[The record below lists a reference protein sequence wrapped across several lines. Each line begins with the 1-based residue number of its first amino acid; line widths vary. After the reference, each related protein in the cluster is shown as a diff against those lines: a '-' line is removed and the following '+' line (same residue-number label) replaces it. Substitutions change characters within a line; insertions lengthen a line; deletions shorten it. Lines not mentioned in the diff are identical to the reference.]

1 MKKQDPGFSFSETIT
16 SLQKQIKELQ
26 RKNSQLEKIAAQA
39 ESANKAKTD
48 FLAMISHEIRT
59 PMNAVMG
66 MSQLLLNT
74 GLQDKQLQY
83 VQLINASAQ
92 SLMILVNNLLDF
104 SRIEANK
111 MTLYQEPFH
120 LEEEINQ
127 LVAIH
132 ALTGQEK
139 MVRVLSEIDP
149 SIRHKQYLG
158 DVHRLRQVLINLL
171 GNALKFTEK
180 GEVLL
185 RVFPEDDL
193 GGDKLRFEVR
203 DTGIGIAE
211 KDIAALFQP
220 FSQVDS
226 SSTRRYGG
234 SGLGLSICARLVQLM
249 GGEIGVHSLPGK
261 GTTFWFTIRL
271 KCLPQQ
277 KAADKALSE
286 SEEDN
291 ATAAGKEAAQS
302 ASVLPVLGAEQ
313 AQPLADASA
322 TAVRAAVLV
331 VDDEAVNRIL
341 VQEVLQ
347 YSPFEVECANSGAE
361 ALAAWRRRDFALI
374 LMDCQMPEMDGYST
388 TRTMLAEARQQQ
400 RKMPV
405 IIALTADG
413 TSLAKSKSREAGMVD
428 YLVKPLDFERLH
440 QVLVTWA
447 AGSLDLY
454 PGQGLLFRRD
464 AVLAQAAIGQAV
476 NTQVLERLRNDIGNI
491 QAVVQVFLA
500 SLENRSQE
508 LAVACKNGDAASMV
522 RIAHTLKGS
531 SAQFG
536 AEELSSLCQ
545 QVERLARM
553 GHVEQIGALLQKVEE
568 AIGKVQEYFSENVQA

>member
-158 DVHRLRQVLINLL
+158 DAHRLRQVLINLL

-286 SEEDN
+286 SEVDN

-347 YSPFEVECANSGAE
+347 YSPFEVECASSGAE

-440 QVLVTWA
+440 QVLATWA

-454 PGQGLLFRRD
+454 PGQGSLFRRD
-464 AVLAQAAIGQAV
+464 AVLAQTVIGQAV
-476 NTQVLERLRNDIGNI
+476 NPQVLERLRNDIGNI

-508 LAVACKNGDAASMV
+508 LAAACKNGDAASMV
-522 RIAHTLKGS
+522 RIAHTLNGS

-536 AEELSSLCQ
+536 AEKLSSLCQ

-568 AIGKVQEYFSENVQA
+568 AIGKVQEYFSKNVQA

>member
-104 SRIEANK
+104 SRIEAKK

-158 DVHRLRQVLINLL
+158 DAHRLRQVLINLL

-193 GGDKLRFEVR
+193 SGDKLRFEVQ

-286 SEEDN
+286 SEVDN

-347 YSPFEVECANSGAE
+347 YSPFEVECASSGAE

-440 QVLVTWA
+440 QVLATWA

-454 PGQGLLFRRD
+454 PGQGSLFRRD
-464 AVLAQAAIGQAV
+464 AVLAQTVIGQAV
-476 NTQVLERLRNDIGNI
+476 NPQVLERLRNDIGNI

-508 LAVACKNGDAASMV
+508 LAAACKNGDAASMV

-536 AEELSSLCQ
+536 AEKLSSLCQ

-553 GHVEQIGALLQKVEE
+553 GHVEQIGALLQKAEE

>member
-347 YSPFEVECANSGAE
+347 YSPFEVECASSGAE

-508 LAVACKNGDAASMV
+508 LAAACKNGDAASMV

-553 GHVEQIGALLQKVEE
+553 GHVEQIGALLQKAEE

>member
-104 SRIEANK
+104 SRIEAKK

-139 MVRVLSEIDP
+139 MGRVLSEIDP

-347 YSPFEVECANSGAE
+347 YSPFEVECASSGAE

>member
-48 FLAMISHEIRT
+48 FLAIISHEIRT

-440 QVLVTWA
+440 QVLATWA

-454 PGQGLLFRRD
+454 PGQGSLFRRD
-464 AVLAQAAIGQAV
+464 AVLAQTAIGQAV
-476 NTQVLERLRNDIGNI
+476 NPQVLERLRNDIGNI

-508 LAVACKNGDAASMV
+508 LAAACKNGDAASMV

>member
-193 GGDKLRFEVR
+193 SGDKLRFEVQ

-286 SEEDN
+286 SEVDN

-347 YSPFEVECANSGAE
+347 YSPFEVECASSGAE

-440 QVLVTWA
+440 QVLATWA

-454 PGQGLLFRRD
+454 PGQGSLFRRD
-464 AVLAQAAIGQAV
+464 AVLAQTVIGQAV
-476 NTQVLERLRNDIGNI
+476 NPQVLERLRNDIGNI

-508 LAVACKNGDAASMV
+508 LAAACKNGDAASMV

-536 AEELSSLCQ
+536 AEKLSSLCQ

-568 AIGKVQEYFSENVQA
+568 AIGKVQEYFSKNVQA

>member
-39 ESANKAKTD
+39 ESANKTKTD

-553 GHVEQIGALLQKVEE
+553 GHVEQIGALLQKAEE

>member
-234 SGLGLSICARLVQLM
+234 PGLGLSICARLVQLM

-440 QVLVTWA
+440 QVLATWA

-454 PGQGLLFRRD
+454 PGQGSLFRRD
-464 AVLAQAAIGQAV
+464 AVLAQTAIGQAV

-553 GHVEQIGALLQKVEE
+553 GHVEQIGALLQKAEE

>member
-139 MVRVLSEIDP
+139 MGRVLSEIDP

-286 SEEDN
+286 SEVDN

-347 YSPFEVECANSGAE
+347 YSPFEVECASSGAE

-440 QVLVTWA
+440 QVLATWA

-454 PGQGLLFRRD
+454 PGQGSLFRRD
-464 AVLAQAAIGQAV
+464 AVLAQTAIGQAV
-476 NTQVLERLRNDIGNI
+476 NPQVLERLRNDIGNI

-508 LAVACKNGDAASMV
+508 LAAACKNGDAASMV

>member
-39 ESANKAKTD
+39 ESANKTKTD

-158 DVHRLRQVLINLL
+158 DAHRLRQVLINLL

-286 SEEDN
+286 SEVDN

-440 QVLVTWA
+440 QVLATWA

-454 PGQGLLFRRD
+454 PGQGSLFRRD
-464 AVLAQAAIGQAV
+464 AVLAQTVIGQAV
-476 NTQVLERLRNDIGNI
+476 NPQVLERLRNDIGNI

-508 LAVACKNGDAASMV
+508 LAAACKNGDAASMV

>member
-104 SRIEANK
+104 SRIEAKK

-286 SEEDN
+286 SEVDN

-347 YSPFEVECANSGAE
+347 YSPFEVECASSGAE

-440 QVLVTWA
+440 QVLATWA

-454 PGQGLLFRRD
+454 PGQGSLFRRD
-464 AVLAQAAIGQAV
+464 AVLAQTAIGQAV
-476 NTQVLERLRNDIGNI
+476 NPQVLERLRNDIGNI

-508 LAVACKNGDAASMV
+508 LAAACKNGDAASMV

-536 AEELSSLCQ
+536 AEKLSSLCQ

-568 AIGKVQEYFSENVQA
+568 AIGKVQEYFSKNVQA

>member
-158 DVHRLRQVLINLL
+158 DAHRLRQVLINLL

-286 SEEDN
+286 SEVDN

-347 YSPFEVECANSGAE
+347 YSPFEVECASSGAE

-440 QVLVTWA
+440 QVLATWA

-454 PGQGLLFRRD
+454 PGQGSLFRRD
-464 AVLAQAAIGQAV
+464 AVLAQTVIGQAV
-476 NTQVLERLRNDIGNI
+476 NPQVLERLRNDIGNI

-508 LAVACKNGDAASMV
+508 LAAACKNGDAASMV

-536 AEELSSLCQ
+536 AEKLSSLCQ

-568 AIGKVQEYFSENVQA
+568 AIGKVQEYFSKNVQA

>member
-158 DVHRLRQVLINLL
+158 DAHRLRQVLINLL

-193 GGDKLRFEVR
+193 SGDKLRFEVQ

-347 YSPFEVECANSGAE
+347 YSPFEVECASSGAE

-440 QVLVTWA
+440 QVLATWA

-454 PGQGLLFRRD
+454 PGQGSLFRRD
-464 AVLAQAAIGQAV
+464 AVLAQTVIGQAV
-476 NTQVLERLRNDIGNI
+476 NPQVLERLRNDIGNI

-508 LAVACKNGDAASMV
+508 LAAACKNGDAASMV

-536 AEELSSLCQ
+536 AEKLSSLCQ

-568 AIGKVQEYFSENVQA
+568 AIGKVQEYFSKNVQA

>member
-39 ESANKAKTD
+39 ESANKTKTD

-347 YSPFEVECANSGAE
+347 YSPFEVECASSGAE

-440 QVLVTWA
+440 QVLATWA

-454 PGQGLLFRRD
+454 PGQGSLFRRD
-464 AVLAQAAIGQAV
+464 AVLAQTAIGQAV
-476 NTQVLERLRNDIGNI
+476 NPQVLERLRNDIGNI

-508 LAVACKNGDAASMV
+508 LAAACKNGDAASMV

>member
-39 ESANKAKTD
+39 ESANKTKTD

-193 GGDKLRFEVR
+193 SGDKLRFEVQ

-347 YSPFEVECANSGAE
+347 YSPFEVECASSGAE

-440 QVLVTWA
+440 QVLATWA

-454 PGQGLLFRRD
+454 PGQGSLFRRD
-464 AVLAQAAIGQAV
+464 AVLAQTVIGQAV
-476 NTQVLERLRNDIGNI
+476 NPQVLERLRNDIGNI

-508 LAVACKNGDAASMV
+508 LAAACKNGDAASMV

>member
-39 ESANKAKTD
+39 ESANKTKTD

-193 GGDKLRFEVR
+193 SGDKLRFEVQ

-286 SEEDN
+286 SEVDN

-347 YSPFEVECANSGAE
+347 FSPFEVECASSGAE

-454 PGQGLLFRRD
+454 PGQGSLFRRD
-464 AVLAQAAIGQAV
+464 AVLAQTAIGQAV
-476 NTQVLERLRNDIGNI
+476 NPQVLERLRNDIGNI

>member
-48 FLAMISHEIRT
+48 FLAIISHEIRT

>member
-158 DVHRLRQVLINLL
+158 DAHRLRQVLINLL

-193 GGDKLRFEVR
+193 SGDKLRFEVQ

-286 SEEDN
+286 SEVDN

-440 QVLVTWA
+440 QVLATWA

-454 PGQGLLFRRD
+454 PGQGSLFRRD
-464 AVLAQAAIGQAV
+464 AVLAQTVIGQAV
-476 NTQVLERLRNDIGNI
+476 NPQVLERLRNDIGNI

-508 LAVACKNGDAASMV
+508 LAAACKNGDAASMV

-536 AEELSSLCQ
+536 AEKLSSLCQ

>member
-39 ESANKAKTD
+39 ESANKTKTD

-347 YSPFEVECANSGAE
+347 YSPFEVECASSGAE

-568 AIGKVQEYFSENVQA
+568 AIGKVQEYFSKNVQA

>member
-39 ESANKAKTD
+39 ESANKTKTD

-347 YSPFEVECANSGAE
+347 YSPFEVECASSGAE

-553 GHVEQIGALLQKVEE
+553 GHVEQIGALLQKAEE

>member
-39 ESANKAKTD
+39 ESANKTKTD

-158 DVHRLRQVLINLL
+158 DAHRLRQVLINLL

-347 YSPFEVECANSGAE
+347 YSPFEVECASSGAE

>member
-158 DVHRLRQVLINLL
+158 DAHRLRQVLINLL

-193 GGDKLRFEVR
+193 SGDKLRFEVQ

-286 SEEDN
+286 SEVDN

-347 YSPFEVECANSGAE
+347 YSPFEVECASSGAE

-440 QVLVTWA
+440 QVLATWA

-454 PGQGLLFRRD
+454 PGQGSLFRRD
-464 AVLAQAAIGQAV
+464 AVLAQTVIGQAV
-476 NTQVLERLRNDIGNI
+476 NPQVLERLRNDIGNI

-508 LAVACKNGDAASMV
+508 LAAACKNGDAASMV

-536 AEELSSLCQ
+536 AEKLSSLCQ

-568 AIGKVQEYFSENVQA
+568 AIGKVQEYFSKNVQA

>member
-39 ESANKAKTD
+39 ESANKTKTD

-158 DVHRLRQVLINLL
+158 DAHRLRQVLINLL

-286 SEEDN
+286 SEVDN

-440 QVLVTWA
+440 QVLATWA

-454 PGQGLLFRRD
+454 PGQGSLFRRD

-508 LAVACKNGDAASMV
+508 LAAACKNGDAASMV

-536 AEELSSLCQ
+536 AEKLSSLCQ

>member
-171 GNALKFTEK
+171 GNTLKFTEK

-347 YSPFEVECANSGAE
+347 YSPFEVECASSGAE

-440 QVLVTWA
+440 QVLATWA

-454 PGQGLLFRRD
+454 PGQGSLFRRD
-464 AVLAQAAIGQAV
+464 AVLAQTAIGQAV
-476 NTQVLERLRNDIGNI
+476 NPQVLERLRNDIGNI

-508 LAVACKNGDAASMV
+508 LAAACKNGDAASMV

>member
-347 YSPFEVECANSGAE
+347 YSPFEVECASSGAE

-440 QVLVTWA
+440 QVLATWA

>member
-48 FLAMISHEIRT
+48 FLAIISHEIRT

-347 YSPFEVECANSGAE
+347 YSPFEVECASSGAE

>member
-158 DVHRLRQVLINLL
+158 DAHRLRQVLINLL

-193 GGDKLRFEVR
+193 SGDKLRFEVQ

-286 SEEDN
+286 SEVDN

-347 YSPFEVECANSGAE
+347 YSPFEVECASSGAE

-440 QVLVTWA
+440 QVLATWA

-454 PGQGLLFRRD
+454 PGQGSLFRRD
-464 AVLAQAAIGQAV
+464 AVLAQTAIGQAV
-476 NTQVLERLRNDIGNI
+476 NPQVLERLRNDIGNI

-508 LAVACKNGDAASMV
+508 LAAACKNGDAASMV

-536 AEELSSLCQ
+536 AEKLSSLCQ

-568 AIGKVQEYFSENVQA
+568 AIGKVQEYFSKNVQA

>member
-158 DVHRLRQVLINLL
+158 DAHRLRQVLINLL

-286 SEEDN
+286 SEVDN

-347 YSPFEVECANSGAE
+347 YSPFEVECASSGAE

-447 AGSLDLY
+447 AGSLELY

-464 AVLAQAAIGQAV
+464 AVLAQTVIGQAV
-476 NTQVLERLRNDIGNI
+476 NPQVLERLRNDIGNI

-508 LAVACKNGDAASMV
+508 LAAACKNGDAASMV

-536 AEELSSLCQ
+536 AEKLSSLCQ

-568 AIGKVQEYFSENVQA
+568 AIGKVQEYFSKNVQA

>member
-39 ESANKAKTD
+39 ESANKTKTD

-347 YSPFEVECANSGAE
+347 YSPFEVECASSGAE

>member
-158 DVHRLRQVLINLL
+158 DAHRLRQVLINLL

-193 GGDKLRFEVR
+193 SGDKLRFEVQ

-286 SEEDN
+286 SEVDN

-440 QVLVTWA
+440 QVLATWA

-454 PGQGLLFRRD
+454 PGQGSLFRRD
-464 AVLAQAAIGQAV
+464 AVLAQTVIGQAV
-476 NTQVLERLRNDIGNI
+476 NPQVLERLRNDIGNI

-508 LAVACKNGDAASMV
+508 LAAACKNGDAASMV

-536 AEELSSLCQ
+536 AEKLSSLCQ

-568 AIGKVQEYFSENVQA
+568 AIGKVQEYFSKNVQA

>member
-39 ESANKAKTD
+39 ESANKTKTD

-193 GGDKLRFEVR
+193 SGDKLRFEVQ

-347 YSPFEVECANSGAE
+347 YSPFEVECASSGAE

-440 QVLVTWA
+440 QVLATWA

-454 PGQGLLFRRD
+454 PGQGSLFRRD
-464 AVLAQAAIGQAV
+464 AVLAQTVIGQAV
-476 NTQVLERLRNDIGNI
+476 NPQVLERLRNDIGNI

>member
-39 ESANKAKTD
+39 ESANKTKTD

-158 DVHRLRQVLINLL
+158 DAHRLRQVLINLL

-193 GGDKLRFEVR
+193 SGDKLRFEVQ

-286 SEEDN
+286 SEVDN

-347 YSPFEVECANSGAE
+347 YSPFEVECASSGAE

-440 QVLVTWA
+440 QVLATWA

-454 PGQGLLFRRD
+454 PGQGSLFRRD
-464 AVLAQAAIGQAV
+464 AVLAQTVIGQAV
-476 NTQVLERLRNDIGNI
+476 NPQVLERLRNDIGNI

-508 LAVACKNGDAASMV
+508 LAAACKNGDAASMV

-536 AEELSSLCQ
+536 AEKLSSLCQ

-568 AIGKVQEYFSENVQA
+568 AIGKVQEYFSKNVQA

>member
-234 SGLGLSICARLVQLM
+234 PGLGLSICARLVQLM

-440 QVLVTWA
+440 QVLATWA

-454 PGQGLLFRRD
+454 PGQGSLFRRD
-464 AVLAQAAIGQAV
+464 AVLAQTAIGQAV
-476 NTQVLERLRNDIGNI
+476 NPQVLERLRNDIGNI

-508 LAVACKNGDAASMV
+508 LAAACKNGDAASMV

-553 GHVEQIGALLQKVEE
+553 GHVEQIGALLQKAEE

>member
-39 ESANKAKTD
+39 ESANKTKTD

-193 GGDKLRFEVR
+193 SGDKLRFEVQ

-286 SEEDN
+286 SEVDN

-347 YSPFEVECANSGAE
+347 FSPFEVECASSGAE

-553 GHVEQIGALLQKVEE
+553 GHVEQIGALLQKAEE

>member
-286 SEEDN
+286 SEVDN

-347 YSPFEVECANSGAE
+347 YSPFEVECASSGAE

-440 QVLVTWA
+440 QVLATWA

-454 PGQGLLFRRD
+454 PGQGSLFRRD
-464 AVLAQAAIGQAV
+464 AVLAQTVIGQAV
-476 NTQVLERLRNDIGNI
+476 NPQVLERLRNDIGNI

-508 LAVACKNGDAASMV
+508 LAAACKNGDAASMV

-536 AEELSSLCQ
+536 AEKLSSLCQ

-568 AIGKVQEYFSENVQA
+568 AIGKVQEYFSKNVQA